1 MTHQTNSAATKDAPR
16 ISSLFLGFALLS
28 MASFSSF
35 AAKTPKMSELL
46 DNNGFQTL
54 LFALESTGLTSVI
67 DKNKVTLFGPTD
79 DVFDATAEF
88 LGCASAVDLA
98 EKLLAIDV
106 DGTDALTYVLTYHVY
121 LGKLKDP
128 RSILTAGTLE
138 TANGMSIIA
147 GTGMYGQNVKGI
159 VNDVPSN
166 ITTAAFKA
174 KRGSTL
180 YGIDS
185 ILLPIDPTGICDE
198 EL

>member
-1 MTHQTNSAATKDAPR
+1 MTHQTNSVVTKAAPR
-16 ISSLFLGFALLS
+16 ISSLLLVFAFLS
-28 MASFSSF
+28 MASFSSL

-54 LFALESTGLTSVI
+54 LFALQATELTSVI
-67 DKNKVTLFGPTD
+67 DNNKVTLFGPTD
-79 DVFDATAEF
+79 DVFDATAEI
-88 LGCASAVDLA
+88 LGCANAKDLA

-147 GTGMYGQNVKGI
+147 GTGMFGQNVKGT
-159 VNDVPSN
+159 VNNLPSN

-198 EL
+198 S

>member
-1 MTHQTNSAATKDAPR
+1 MTHQTNSVATKAASR

-28 MASFSSF
+28 LASFSSF
-35 AAKTPKMSELL
+35 AANTPKMSELL

-54 LFALESTGLTSVI
+54 LFALQATELTSVI
-67 DKNKVTLFGPTD
+67 DNNKVTLFGPTD
-79 DVFDATAEF
+79 DVFDATADF
-88 LGCASAVDLA
+88 LGCANAIDLA

-147 GTGMYGQNVKGI
+147 GTGMFGQNVKGI

-166 ITTAAFKA
+166 ITTSAFKA

-198 EL
+198 S

>member
-1 MTHQTNSAATKDAPR
+1 MSHQTNPLATKAATR
-16 ISSLFLGFALLS
+16 ISSLFLGFTLLS

-35 AAKTPKMSELL
+35 AASTPKMSELL

-54 LFALESTGLTSVI
+54 LFALQATELTSVV
-67 DKNKVTLFGPTD
+67 DNNKVTLFGPTD
-79 DVFDATAEF
+79 DVFDATAEL

-128 RSILTAGTLE
+128 RSILTAGTLK
-138 TANGMSIIA
+138 TANGMSIVA
-147 GTGMYGQNVKGI
+147 GTGMYGQNVKGD
-159 VNDVPSN
+159 VNAEPSN

-185 ILLPIDPTGICDE
+185 ILLPIDPTGVCAED
-198 EL
+198 